1 MKKWVLMLGVSFLCF
16 SSFATDDYYKF
27 GSETCEKFEGIK
39 EDYNRKNPSTD
50 DKIRYA
56 HCLLIKGNFVEDQSL
71 VVEGLD
77 ILRDLVGD
85 EESLVVEGVD
95 ILRDLVGDEESLVVE
110 GVDILRDLV
119 GEENEGNIIAS
130 YYYGLF
136 YYTKGVFDTTIAV
149 KNLNLV
155 ARHFTKTFEY
165 IKKNPSYSKEYAEW
179 EKASAIE
186 MEVYSMLPDVYLQMY
201 LLRLVGDFRILNSED
216 GDTYP
221 EYNKS
226 ATEYIDLAKT
236 HAEECRDLP
245 WKKHFRKIDELFK
258 EVCAMQL
265 DKADELIEIQVERQV
280 ALEKCGEDVSKKA
293 CPEIH
298 RLNKKFDAK
307 YFSIYKEA
315 NEILKEGEDLL
326 HAASSG

>member
-1 MKKWVLMLGVSFLCF
+1 MKKWVLMLGVSFLSF
-16 SSFATDDYYKF
+16 SSFGTDYKF
-27 GSETCEKFEGIK
+27 GSRTCENFEGIE
-39 EDYNRKNPSTD
+39 EDYNKYHSTD
-50 DKIRYA
+50 DKIMYA
-56 HCLLIKGNFVEDQSL
+56 NCLLVKGNFVGDQSL

-95 ILRDLVGDEESLVVE
+95 ILRDLVDEGNE
-110 GVDILRDLV
+110 GN
-119 GEENEGNIIAS
+119 EENEENIIAS

-136 YYTKGVFDTTIAV
+136 YYTKGIFGNTIAK

-165 IKKNPSYSKEYAEW
+165 IKQNPLYSKEYAEW

-186 MEVYSMLPDVYLQMY
+186 MGVYSKLPDVYLQMY
-201 LLRLVGDFRILNSED
+201 LLRLVGDFRVLNSED

-245 WKKHFRKIDELFK
+245 WKKHFRKNAELFK
-258 EVCAMQL
+258 EVCALQR
-265 DKADELIEIQVERQV
+265 DKADDLIGIQVERQA
-280 ALEKCGEDVSKKA
+280 ALEKCGEDVSEKV

-298 RLNKKFDAK
+298 RLNKKFADK

-326 HAASSG
+326 HATSSE